1 MYQKEL
7 LRIRAG
13 GAANQ
18 PALPS
23 FYSPASALARIDPVL
38 CAQNDPPRPRE
49 ERQAT
54 PRFAARQTR
63 SRGRRRQPG
72 RSNRFPHAGS
82 RPWKVRALRAS
93 ARMMGIHPA
102 RLSGVDDIA
111 GHPPCNASN
120 RVLGVGQS
128 NRAQMGNSC
137 RAPKEPNSGLGKAMK
152 YLLRHWHKLGKGYRP

>member
-1 MYQKEL
+1 MGRDQAPGTRRPIATL
-7 LRIRAG
+7 LHLRPHAHCEVRCR
-13 GAANQ
+13 
-18 PALPS
+18 S
-23 FYSPASALARIDPVL
+23 SALARIDPVL
-38 CAQNDPPRPRE
+38 CAKNDPPRPRE

-111 GHPPCNASN
+111 GHPPCTASN

-137 RAPKEPNSGLGKAMK
+137 RAPKPAGECASKP
-152 YLLRHWHKLGKGYRP
+152 RPMSSA